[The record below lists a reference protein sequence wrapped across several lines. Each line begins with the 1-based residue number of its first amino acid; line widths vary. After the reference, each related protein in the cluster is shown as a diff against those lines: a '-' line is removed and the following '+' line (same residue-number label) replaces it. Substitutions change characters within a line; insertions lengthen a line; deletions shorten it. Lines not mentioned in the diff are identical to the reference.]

1 MQLKRKK
8 LVLVWFHDPY
18 HLVLDDNSIY
28 LSDLPNAP
36 MYEKSYTHPGTIVT
50 TVVTPNTNFMFSGS
64 VDGTV
69 RIWKKFPKGIEFAK
83 HYYAHKG
90 RVVSLVSSYD
100 GSFVASVGEDKSI
113 KIYDVESIDMLRIL
127 PLEFQPGPAVWVYN
141 SPLQSPLL
149 AVSDV
154 SSHVIHVFDINES
167 EIKYSFAYHK
177 APVVG
182 LVYNAADD
190 YVVSLDASGAFQY
203 WCPLDGANPKSRLL
217 FKFQFATD
225 LVCFKKSALRP
236 LSLSMSSD
244 GRWLGVFASDWK
256 VGFLERLDVD
266 VLFRDGKREAAQQR
280 GRVGRSLQ
288 EGVRRRAAGC
298 RHLPLQPQTEDGS
311 FDSREGARRGT
322 GVSHQLRVRAGR
334 TFRGLRMHDGSEDCE
349 RRLERDVSC
358 SSTRASVCCVW
369 EKWRTASVSST

>member
-1 MQLKRKK
+1 MEPRKRKPIQ
-8 LVLVWFHDPY
+8 VCVRHSC
-18 HLVLDDNSIY
+18 HIVLDDNSIY

-100 GSFVASVGEDKSI
+100 GSFVASVGEDKSV

-141 SPLQSPLL
+141 NPLQSPLL
-149 AVSDV
+149 AVSDA
-154 SSHVIHVFDINES
+154 SSHMIHVFDINES

-177 APVVG
+177 APIVG
-182 LVYNAADD
+182 LAYNVVDD
-190 YVVSLDASGAFQY
+190 YVVSLDAAGSFQY
-203 WCPLDGANPKSRLL
+203 WSPLDGANPKSRLQ

-225 LVCFKKSALRP
+225 LVCFKKNALRP
-236 LSLSMSSD
+236 LSLSMSGD

-256 VGFLERLDVD
+256 VRLLEWFDVD
-266 VLFRDGKREAAQQR
+266 VLLRDDERKAAQQR
-280 GRVGRSLQ
+280 GRVGRGLQ
-288 EGVRRRAAGC
+288 EGV
-298 RHLPLQPQTEDGS
+298 
-311 FDSREGARRGT
+311 
-322 GVSHQLRVRAGR
+322 
-334 TFRGLRMHDGSEDCE
+334 
-349 RRLERDVSC
+349 
-358 SSTRASVCCVW
+358 
-369 EKWRTASVSST
+369 